1 MINANDVVN
10 SPAFKQALKTAGDYL
25 VDHPK
30 VEELLAQASGK
41 LHQMKRSGGPVAEAV
56 AKVETLIRLVK
67 AYLDGSYKKIPVKS
81 LVAGL
86 GALIYFV
93 MGNDLV
99 SDDTPFVGYLD
110 DAAVVLLALKTIV
123 ADIEAFVE
131 WESQQ
136 PSPATH

>member
-1 MINANDVVN
+1 MINASDAVN
-10 SPAFKQALKTAGDYL
+10 SPAFKQALATAGDYL
-25 VDHPK
+25 VDK
-30 VEELLAQASGK
+30 QKIEELLAQAAGK

-56 AKVETLIRLVK
+56 SRVETLIRLVK
-67 AYLDGSYKKIPVKS
+67 AYMDGSYKKVPVKS

-86 GALIYFV
+86 GALVYFV

-110 DAAVVLLALKTIV
+110 DAAVILLAIKTIMG
-123 ADIEAFVE
+123 DLEEFTE
-131 WESQQ
+131 WENQQ

>member
-1 MINANDVVN
+1 MFNADDAVN

-25 VDHPK
+25 VDHPR
-30 VEELLAQASGK
+30 VEELLAQAAGK

-56 AKVETLIRLVK
+56 SRVETLIRLVK
-67 AYLDGSYKKIPVKS
+67 AYLDGSYQKIPIKS
-81 LVAGL
+81 LVAGI

-99 SDDTPFVGYLD
+99 SDDTPFVGYMD
-110 DAAVVLLALKTIV
+110 DAAVILVALKAILG
-123 ADIEAFVE
+123 DIEAFEE
-131 WESQQ
+131 WEHQQ

>member
-1 MINANDVVN
+1 MLNAKDAVN
-10 SPAFKQALKTAGDYL
+10 SPAFKQALAAAGDYL
-25 VDHPK
+25 ADHPK

-56 AKVETLIRLVK
+56 GRVETLIRLAK
-67 AYLDGSYKKIPVKS
+67 AYLDGSYKKVPVKS

-93 MGNDLV
+93 KGDDLV
-99 SDDTPFVGYLD
+99 ADDTPFVGYLD
-110 DAAVVLLALKTIV
+110 DAAVIMLALKSV
-123 ADIEAFVE
+123 MGDLDAFVE